1 MGLPTVPPQ
10 PPSPT
15 SVLQSLL
22 LSKPTS
28 SQQTSSSSPTES
40 HHHHHHYYNLA
51 LQIAHNLH
59 YQHLWTDIY
68 LHHNTPSLRE
78 KNCRPILSGLP
89 PRRIY
94 VHPDEQIALLQEKK
108 KKEQK
113 DEEGKNGGGG
123 DGGMMP
129 EIARER
135 EWVLPSQVREKW
147 SLRRLGEVFDS
158 IERVPSSSSRVGSRD
173 DEAEEGEEGEAV
185 LLFGRLR
192 NEDDGDEGGEE
203 EKVREKEDG
212 KEGVVVNQWRENSPK
227 RLLLATLDDDS
238 TVVYYIVHDGIVKP
252 RQN

>member
-1 MGLPTVPPQ
+1 MGSPTVPPQ

-15 SVLQSLL
+15 SALQSLL
-22 LSKPTS
+22 LSKPTL
-28 SQQTSSSSPTES
+28 SQQSSSSSSTES
-40 HHHHHHYYNLA
+40 HHHHYYNLA

-68 LHHNTPSLRE
+68 LHHNTPSLRK

-158 IERVPSSSSRVGSRD
+158 IERVPSSSSKVGSRD
-173 DEAEEGEEGEAV
+173 DGEEGEEGEAV

-203 EKVREKEDG
+203 EKVREGEDG

>member
-15 SVLQSLL
+15 SALQSLL
-22 LSKPTS
+22 LSKPTL
-28 SQQTSSSSPTES
+28 SQQSSSSSSTES
-40 HHHHHHYYNLA
+40 HHHHYYNLA

-78 KNCRPILSGLP
+78 KSCRPILSGLP

-158 IERVPSSSSRVGSRD
+158 IERVPSSSSKVGSRD
-173 DEAEEGEEGEAV
+173 DGEEGEEGEAV

-203 EKVREKEDG
+203 EKVREGEDG

>member
-15 SVLQSLL
+15 SALQSLL
-22 LSKPTS
+22 LSKPTL
-28 SQQTSSSSPTES
+28 SQQTSSSSSTES
-40 HHHHHHYYNLA
+40 HHHHYYNLA

-78 KNCRPILSGLP
+78 KSCRPILSGLP

-158 IERVPSSSSRVGSRD
+158 IERVPSSSSKIVSRD
-173 DEAEEGEEGEAV
+173 DGEEGEEGEAV

-203 EKVREKEDG
+203 EKVREGEDG

>member
-15 SVLQSLL
+15 SALQSL
-22 LSKPTS
+22 LSKPTL

-158 IERVPSSSSRVGSRD
+158 IERVPSSSSRVGSQ
-173 DEAEEGEEGEAV
+173 
-185 LLFGRLR
+185 
-192 NEDDGDEGGEE
+192 
-203 EKVREKEDG
+203 
-212 KEGVVVNQWRENSPK
+212 GVVVNQWRENSPK

>member
-28 SQQTSSSSPTES
+28 SQQTSSSSPTDS

-123 DGGMMP
+123 DSGMMP

-158 IERVPSSSSRVGSRD
+158 IERVPSSSSRVGPQ
-173 DEAEEGEEGEAV
+173 
-185 LLFGRLR
+185 
-192 NEDDGDEGGEE
+192 
-203 EKVREKEDG
+203 
-212 KEGVVVNQWRENSPK
+212 GVVVNQWRENSPK

>member
-1 MGLPTVPPQ
+1 MGSPTVPPQ

-15 SVLQSLL
+15 SALQSLL
-22 LSKPTS
+22 LSKPTL
-28 SQQTSSSSPTES
+28 SQQSSSSSSTES
-40 HHHHHHYYNLA
+40 HHHHYYNLA

-68 LHHNTPSLRE
+68 LHYNTPSLRE
-78 KNCRPILSGLP
+78 KSCRPILSGLP

-158 IERVPSSSSRVGSRD
+158 IERVPSSSSKVGSRD
-173 DEAEEGEEGEAV
+173 DGEEGEEGEAV

-203 EKVREKEDG
+203 EKVREGEDG

>member
-10 PPSPT
+10 PPPPT
-15 SVLQSLL
+15 SALQSLL
-22 LSKPTS
+22 LSKPTL
-28 SQQTSSSSPTES
+28 SQQSSSSSSTES
-40 HHHHHHYYNLA
+40 HHHHYYNLA

-78 KNCRPILSGLP
+78 KSCRPILSGLP

-158 IERVPSSSSRVGSRD
+158 IERVPSSSSKVGSRD
-173 DEAEEGEEGEAV
+173 DGEEGEEGEAV

-203 EKVREKEDG
+203 EKVREGEDG

>member
-15 SVLQSLL
+15 SALQSLL
-22 LSKPTS
+22 LSKPTL
-28 SQQTSSSSPTES
+28 SQQTSSSSSTES
-40 HHHHHHYYNLA
+40 HHHHYYNLA

-78 KNCRPILSGLP
+78 KSCRPILSGLP

-158 IERVPSSSSRVGSRD
+158 IERVPSSSSKVGSRD
-173 DEAEEGEEGEAV
+173 DGEEGEEGEAV

-203 EKVREKEDG
+203 EKVREGEDG